1 MKKKVTFVV
10 VIIAILIAGYVLVS
24 KFGSGSKEEASS
36 KEQWSTSKYL
46 EKVDT
51 NYSLELTKKLTTFKS
66 NEKLGYRPSGSKA
79 EFAAGEMLA
88 SEFKK
93 IGLKNVTKDEI
104 KVDGWEFEKADL
116 TYVDKDNKSHELVL
130 GGYQVNFVT
139 DGPETF
145 EVIYAGKG
153 TKQELANLD
162 VKGKLVLIDINQRDE
177 WWINYPA
184 YQASLKGAKAVLA
197 AQQGGY
203 GEIDPEALNAQDIC
217 GPDDAPAFSISR
229 KDADAM
235 IALMKETGQQT
246 LKVTFDAKSVV
257 EKDVKSYNIFGEI
270 PGKDKD
276 SIILLSAHYD
286 AYFDG
291 FQDDSSAIGLL
302 AGVAKGLIDSGFQPE
317 KTIVFVAQAAE
328 EWGISNT
335 RYDWSTGAYNQLFKA
350 RPEWQDKAVAN
361 INFELPAFEHTS
373 ADEIRSVYE
382 LDQFL
387 TEFAKGVPAVEG
399 VYKDGI
405 SVVSPL
411 RTWSDD
417 FSYSLGGI
425 PSLRNDFQ
433 DSDFMKT
440 HYHSQFD
447 NESTY
452 NEKAFRFHHNLY
464 GMLVAAYDNT
474 AVMPLDFTERFKA
487 MKETIN
493 SDADIAAGTDPQPL
507 LEAIDR
513 TIATAQKVTD
523 KVNKINAD
531 YKAALVAGDDK
542 QAKKLLEE
550 NKEFNNKLREIYRDA
565 QESLVKLTWEDVQIF
580 PHEHAQ
586 NNLEA
591 INKSLESL
599 EKGDVK
605 TALDNDLF
613 LVDNNWYAYSFDRET
628 FDFFTN
634 QVLDQPADRLSWGHT
649 RVVGHE
655 DLYDVINS
663 LQEKYDAKD
672 PKVDSEIGALRTAAE
687 NQKSLLKTT
696 IEQEVAAI
704 TAIEGKLQ
712 VIAE

>member
-10 VIIAILIAGYVLVS
+10 VIIAILIAGYFLVTKLS
-24 KFGSGSKEEASS
+24 SGSKEETSS

-51 NYSLELTKKLTTFKS
+51 NYSYELTKKLTTFKS

-79 EFAAGEMLA
+79 ELAAGEMLVE
-88 SEFKK
+88 EFKK

-104 KVDGWEFEKADL
+104 KVDSWEFEKADL

-130 GGYQVNFVT
+130 GGYQANFVT
-139 DGPETF
+139 NGPETF
-145 EVIYAGKG
+145 EVVYAGKG
-153 TKQELANLD
+153 TKQDLADLD

-229 KDADAM
+229 KDADAI
-235 IALMKETGQQT
+235 IALLKETGQQT
-246 LKVTFDAKSVV
+246 LKVSFDAKSVV
-257 EKDVKSYNIFGEI
+257 QKDAKSFNIVGEI

-276 SIILLSAHYD
+276 SIILLSSHYD

-291 FQDDSSAIGLL
+291 FQDDSAAIGMM
-302 AGVAKGLIDSGFQPE
+302 AGIAKGLIDSGYQPE

-328 EWGISNT
+328 EWGISNS
-335 RYDWSTGAYNQLFKA
+335 RYDWSTGAYEQIFKA
-350 RPEWQDKAVAN
+350 RPEWQDKVVAN
-361 INFELPAFEHTS
+361 INFELPAYEHTS

-387 TEFAKGVPAVEG
+387 TEFAKEVPTVEG

-433 DSDFMKT
+433 DSDFMKS

-452 NEKAFRFHHNLY
+452 NEKAFRFHHNMY
-464 GMLVAAYDNT
+464 GLLVAAYDNT
-474 AVMPLDFTERFKA
+474 AVMPLDFTERFEA
-487 MKETIN
+487 MKESITA
-493 SDADIAAGTDPQPL
+493 DANMAAGADSQEL
-507 LEAIDR
+507 LKAIDR
-513 TIATAQKVTD
+513 TITAATTITE

-531 YKAALVAGDDK
+531 YKAALLAGDEK
-542 QAKKLLEE
+542 QAQKLFDD

-565 QESLVKLTWEDVQIF
+565 QEHLVKLTWEDVQIF

-586 NNLEA
+586 NNLDA

-634 QVLDQPADRLSWGHT
+634 QVLGQPADRLSWGHA

-663 LQEKYDAKD
+663 LQDKYDATE
-672 PKVDSEIGALRTAAE
+672 PKVSSEIAALRTAAE
-687 NQKSLLKTT
+687 NQKSLLQTT
-696 IEQEVAAI
+696 IKHELEQV
-704 TAIEGKLQ
+704 TAIEGKLKA
-712 VIAE
+712 IAQ